1 MAIPLRQEVEYPES
15 DGQPMAE
22 TTLHRK
28 VMNDLI
34 HGFERRYRDT
44 PDVWVGGN
52 LFLYYRE
59 GDPRG
64 VVSPDVLVVRGV
76 PKWDRRIFKLWEEGH
91 PPCLVIEVTSA
102 KTRREDLRQKKD
114 CYERLGVE
122 EYVLFDPYS
131 EYLHPRLQGYRLEAR
146 PPRRYQPIPL
156 AEDGSLESRTTGVT
170 MRGEGEKLR
179 LLDTATGEPLL
190 WDEEM
195 DERNRALED
204 ENARLRREIE
214 RLRAS
219 S

>member
-102 KTRREDLRQKKD
+102 RTSREDLRQKKE

-131 EYLHPRLQGYRLEAR
+131 EYLHPRLQGYRLAGG
-146 PPRRYQPIPL
+146 RYQPIPL
-156 AEDGSLESRTTGVT
+156 TEDGSLESRTTGVM

-179 LLDTATGEPLL
+179 LVEIDTGKPLL
-190 WDEEM
+190 WDEE
-195 DERNRALED
+195 LED
-204 ENARLRREIE
+204 EIVRLRLELE

-219 S
+219 T